1 VYDSDRNPF
10 RSLIS
15 LALSDSILL
24 KAMLALAA
32 RHNVNRHWLFQ
43 QLQFANIP
51 GASSSPKDAL
61 LYKCQ
66 AIQGLAMALNNE
78 TLYTRDTIVA
88 SIFLLIFLDLLES
101 GSDRWNYH
109 LEGAKNLI
117 ASIGPSSRSQVGNQ
131 QDPGRT
137 VCAIRNFITRQIYL
151 YVYWIHIL
159 TSLHG
164 ERLTA
169 I

>member
-1 VYDSDRNPF
+1 
-10 RSLIS
+10 
-15 LALSDSILL
+15 
-24 KAMLALAA
+24 
-32 RHNVNRHWLFQ
+32 
-43 QLQFANIP
+43 
-51 GASSSPKDAL
+51 
-61 LYKCQ
+61 
-66 AIQGLAMALNNE
+66 MALNNE